1 MPVSSQSPSPSAG
14 TGLAARLPVLRPA
27 VARRLIATTSLTNAT
42 LAASS
47 RMKQAQFPP
56 LMLAQTRMLLLLGLC
71 RGDVLPREPKA
82 LALAAG
88 PAVLGSVS
96 VGLGA
101 RELVRRLP
109 FGGPLVRAAVAYA
122 GTRALGAARLR
133 L

>member
-1 MPVSSQSPSPSAG
+1 
-14 TGLAARLPVLRPA
+14 
-27 VARRLIATTSLTNAT
+27 
-42 LAASS
+42 
-47 RMKQAQFPP
+47 
-56 LMLAQTRMLLLLGLC
+56 MLLLLGLS
-71 RGDVLPREPKA
+71 RGEVMPREPKA

-88 PAVLGSVS
+88 PAMLPPVA

-109 FGGPLVRAAVAYA
+109 FGGPVIRAAVAYA